1 MKGLFKRSPNRPNS
15 APNRRG
21 SAVKPVSMAEVL
33 IAAVAKNKQ
42 ETTLKSVLKE
52 ARAIPPD
59 MLQYD
64 LMEIKPGQAS
74 R

>member
-1 MKGLFKRSPNRPNS
+1 
-15 APNRRG
+15 
-21 SAVKPVSMAEVL
+21 MAEVL